1 MSIDVEMNSVNKSDY
16 ILDRE
21 SMVAVYDALELKPW
35 RMEFDENGKIKTCI
49 WSDSYRQKM
58 GFENE
63 VDFPNEMDSLL
74 RQIHEDDRERMMD
87 TWRKA
92 IADTKDRTKYDV
104 EYRCFRKDGE
114 MRWFHSVGVVTRR
127 PDGSPYM
134 IIGLSGDITE
144 EKLQNERLREQ
155 FEIVEALSHDFL
167 NIFMVNMN
175 DRKVSVVKLD
185 GYVTENFGD
194 KTRQDYPYDP
204 FCLKYIKDRVY
215 PEDQEMLREA
225 MSFERVDIETKRQRE
240 YVRSYRVVD
249 NGEVHFYQFS
259 YIRLAGAN
267 GNDRVIAGFK
277 NIDAI
282 VESAREREA
291 LKVLS
296 ETDIMTSVLNRGHGE
311 KLATQAV
318 DSGQPGMLCIL
329 DMDDFKQINDT
340 YGHSVGDKVL
350 IGVADCL
357 KKAFRAS
364 DIVFRLGGDEFSVVA
379 VGVRRREDADNLI
392 TRFFNLVDTL
402 LIPELAGIGVAV
414 SVGAVMFSDN
424 SAKFE
429 QLYREADSC
438 VYESKK
444 IEGSAVTFYE
454 DVMAAK
460 RRTDTAAE

>member
-1 MSIDVEMNSVNKSDY
+1 MSANVEMNSVKKSDY

-21 SMVAVYDALELKPW
+21 SMVAAYDALELKPW
-35 RMEFDENGKIKTCI
+35 RMELNEDGHIATCI

-63 VDFPNEMDSLL
+63 EDFPNSMDSLL
-74 RQIHEDDRERMMD
+74 KQIHDEDREGMMD

-92 IADTKDRTKYDV
+92 VSDKNGGNKYDMV
-104 EYRCFRKDGE
+104 YRCFKKDGE
-114 MRWFHSVGVVTRR
+114 MRWFHSVGIITRR
-127 PDGSPYM
+127 PDGSPYA
-134 IIGLSGDITE
+134 IIGLSSDITE
-144 EKLQNERLREQ
+144 EKLQHDRLREQ

-167 NIFMVNMN
+167 NIFMVDMN
-175 DRKVSVVKLD
+175 ERKVSIVKLD

-194 KTRQDYPYDP
+194 KTKQDYPYDP
-204 FCLKYIKDRVY
+204 FCLKYIKDRVF
-215 PEDQEMLREA
+215 PEDQDMLREM
-225 MSFERVDIETKRQRE
+225 MSFERVDIETRHQRE
-240 YVRSYRVVD
+240 YVCSYRVID

-311 KLATQAV
+311 KLATEAV
-318 DSGQPGMLCIL
+318 NSGQPGMFCIL

-340 YGHSVGDKVL
+340 YGHAVGDKVL
-350 IGVADCL
+350 IGVAGCL
-357 KKAFRAS
+357 KKAFRKS
-364 DIVFRLGGDEFSVVA
+364 DIVFRLGGDEFSALA
-379 VGVRRREDADNLI
+379 VGVRRREDADKLI
-392 TRFFNLVDTL
+392 ERFFNLVDTL
-402 LIPELAGIGVAV
+402 LIPELQDIGVSV
-414 SVGAVMFSDN
+414 SVGAVMFSEG

-444 IEGSAVTFYE
+444 KRGSAVTFYE
-454 DVMAAK
+454 DMAAAK
-460 RRTDTAAE
+460 REDEE